1 MKNLIKQTH
10 FALYILL
17 VAVITSCADGN
28 TTTTKREGEA
38 QQRIVGKE
46 YTVYDGRGYQIIEID
61 GVEYVSAS
69 SGGICPL
76 VNGN

>member
-1 MKNLIKQTH
+1 MKNLIKRAY
-10 FALYILL
+10 FAIYILL
-17 VAVITSCADGN
+17 VSVITSCADGD

-46 YTVYDGRGYQIIEID
+46 STMYNGRRYQIIEID
-61 GVEYVSAS
+61 GVEYISAS

-76 VNGN
+76 VNSK